1 MSVVIHVNNT
11 PLQEVEVAHETE
23 LEQVD
28 HQVLPPENGLDPDQ
42 DPRNVEENMIVTDH
56 PITGPPSTTITIE
69 IIEIIAIEIDIMVA
83 TEIGIIKVMTTV
95 VIGIGFQKSSDKN
108 SEIRN

>member
-1 MSVVIHVNNT
+1 MSVVIRVNNT
-11 PLQEVEVAHETE
+11 PLQEVEVVHETE

-28 HQVLPPENGLDPDQ
+28 HQVLPPENDPGQ
-42 DPRNVEENMIVTDH
+42 GPRNVEENMIATDH

>member
-1 MSVVIHVNNT
+1 MSVVIHVNNA

-28 HQVLPPENGLDPDQ
+28 HQVLPPENDPDQ
-42 DPRNVEENMIVTDH
+42 DQGPRNVEENMIATDH

>member
-1 MSVVIHVNNT
+1 MSVVIRVNNT

-28 HQVLPPENGLDPDQ
+28 HQVLPPENDLDPDHG
-42 DPRNVEENMIVTDH
+42 PRNVEENMIATDH

-69 IIEIIAIEIDIMVA
+69 IIETTAIEIDIMVA

>member
-1 MSVVIHVNNT
+1 
-11 PLQEVEVAHETE
+11 
-23 LEQVD
+23 
-28 HQVLPPENGLDPDQ
+28 
-42 DPRNVEENMIVTDH
+42 MIATDH
-56 PITGPPSTTITIE
+56 PIIGPPSTTITIE